1 MSRTRRYLLDTNIL
15 SDLIRHPHGIVAQRI
30 TVVGE
35 AAVCTSIVVVCELRY
50 GAAKKN
56 SPRLTEQVNAVIAA
70 MDVLPYDTPADQA
83 YAEIRQHLA
92 ACGQLIGPND
102 LLIASHALAAKAIL
116 VSANVGEFSRVPG
129 LIMDNWLE

>member
-1 MSRTRRYLLDTNIL
+1 M
-15 SDLIRHPHGIVAQRI
+15 
-30 TVVGE
+30 
-35 AAVCTSIVVVCELRY
+35 VVCELRY

-70 MDVLPYDTPADQA
+70 MDVLPYDTPVDQA

-92 ACGQLIGPND
+92 AYGQPIGPND
-102 LLIASHALAAKAIL
+102 LLIASHALAVKAIL

-129 LIMDNWLE
+129 LIVHNWLQ

>member
-1 MSRTRRYLLDTNIL
+1 MSGTRRYLLDTNIL

-30 TVVGE
+30 AIVGE

-50 GAAKKN
+50 DAAKKN
-56 SPRLTEQVNAVIAA
+56 SLRLTEQVNTVVTA
-70 MDVLPYDTPADQA
+70 MDVLPYDTPADQV

-92 ACGQLIGPND
+92 ACGQPIGPND

-129 LIMDNWLE
+129 LIVHNWLQ